1 VRVDF
6 AYSSRRDSVRL
17 WELVEQVRQHGGEA
31 VDLRV
36 GNKPEAGDFRAA
48 REIMGLVRRHD
59 PQLVHAHSS
68 KAGALCRMLRIVWRM
83 FPPVI
88 YTPNAYYGVGRKTT
102 PWSIF
107 FNLLEEVLGQRG
119 TTINVSSDEREFARS
134 RLNLPENRLVLI
146 DNGVDIARF
155 RPPAPGEREKGR
167 ALFSLPAGATVFIA
181 VGRDSFQKNYRPLY
195 RAMNRLLT
203 DPEHDLH
210 FVHAGAGAEEL
221 GRRLDPMAR
230 RRFQAHTHLDGIER
244 LLRAGD
250 AFILTSRYEG
260 LALSALQA
268 LACGL
273 KVFLTRVT
281 GNASLSRI
289 GFREISWIELTSD
302 EEEMSR
308 RIEVTLRAWLRDQK
322 PATSAQVELA
332 QSRVNAE
339 IQFEKTWDL
348 YNRLL
353 AETPAV

>member
-1 VRVDF
+1 
-6 AYSSRRDSVRL
+6 
-17 WELVEQVRQHGGEA
+17 
-31 VDLRV
+31 
-36 GNKPEAGDFRAA
+36 
-48 REIMGLVRRHD
+48 
-59 PQLVHAHSS
+59 
-68 KAGALCRMLRIVWRM
+68 
-83 FPPVI
+83 
-88 YTPNAYYGVGRKTT
+88 
-102 PWSIF
+102 
-107 FNLLEEVLGQRG
+107 
-119 TTINVSSDEREFARS
+119 
-134 RLNLPENRLVLI
+134 
-146 DNGVDIARF
+146 
-155 RPPAPGEREKGR
+155 
-167 ALFSLPAGATVFIA
+167 
-181 VGRDSFQKNYRPLY
+181 
-195 RAMNRLLT
+195 
-203 DPEHDLH
+203 
-210 FVHAGAGAEEL
+210 
-221 GRRLDPMAR
+221 MAR